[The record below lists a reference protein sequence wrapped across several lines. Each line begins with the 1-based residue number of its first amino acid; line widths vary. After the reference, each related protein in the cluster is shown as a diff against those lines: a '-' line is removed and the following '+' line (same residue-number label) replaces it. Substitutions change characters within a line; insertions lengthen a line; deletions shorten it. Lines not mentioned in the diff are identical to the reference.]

1 MEYKYPNVSL
11 IFKKHNQ
18 EIEVEGV
25 HSFLVPFIDVLAVK
39 YPQWQF
45 IPDRIRHK
53 EEGYDVITFSAFD
66 DSNPRKFLGYVGM
79 SDIYKGMRKTN
90 VFIVQSDRLTKE
102 RQRGMQLETTK
113 LDVAMK
119 AVRKYFR
126 PPAIHEVMDIVIEH
140 AHSVAYNEARVAM
153 GQEQHHHAL
162 LGKAMEEYLTKMWD
176 SFYAQL
182 DVTRQGVADL
192 LMQHKAEAAQL
203 TKMERDIFNKE
214 MLTVVLDKDK
224 YVVQS
229 KDTRTVYTVDDVPLF
244 IRERVGMLK
253 LVDVNTMLVGVGV
266 RVETKDDVAGFSICP
281 N

>member
-11 IFKKHNQ
+11 VYKNHDQ
-18 EIEVEGV
+18 DIELAGV
-25 HSFLVPFIDVLAVK
+25 YPFLVPFIDTLAVK

-45 IPDRIRHK
+45 LPDRVRHR
-53 EEGYDVITFSAFD
+53 EEGYLATVFSVFD
-66 DSNPRKFLGYVGM
+66 DANPRKFLGFVGM
-79 SDIYKGMRKTN
+79 TDVYKGMNRTE
-90 VFIVQSDRLTKE
+90 VFVVNCDRLAKE

-113 LDVAMK
+113 LDVATK

-126 PPAIHEVMDIVIEH
+126 PPSVNEVMDIVIEH
-140 AHSVAYNEARVAM
+140 AHAVAYNEARVAQT
-153 GQEQHHHAL
+153 QERQYHNM
-162 LGKAMEEYLTKMWD
+162 LGGAMEEYLTKMWD

-182 DVTRQGVADL
+182 DVTKQGVADL
-192 LMQHKAEAAQL
+192 LTQYKAETAQL
-203 TKMERDIFNKE
+203 VQMERDIFNKN

-253 LVDVNTMLVGVGV
+253 LVDVNTMLLGVGV

>member
-1 MEYKYPNVSL
+1 MGYKYPNVSL
-11 IFKKHNQ
+11 TYKNHD
-18 EIEVEGV
+18 EDIELTGV
-25 HSFLVPFIDVLAVK
+25 YPFLVPFIDTLAVK

-45 IPDRIRHK
+45 LPDRILHRD
-53 EEGYDVITFSAFD
+53 EGYQATVFSVFD
-66 DSNPRKFLGYVGM
+66 DSNPRKFLGFVGM
-79 SDIYKGMRKTN
+79 TDVYKGMHRTE
-90 VFIVQSDRLTKE
+90 VFIVNCDRLAKE

-113 LDVAMK
+113 LDVATK

-126 PPAIHEVMDIVIEH
+126 PPTVNEVMDIVVESAH
-140 AHSVAYNEARVAM
+140 AVAYNEARVAM
-153 GQEQHHHAL
+153 GQQQHHQAL

-203 TKMERDIFNKE
+203 TQMERDIYNKN

-266 RVETKDDVAGFSICP
+266 RVETKDGVAGFSICP